1 MHVAQQ
7 ACSGVKHE
15 FVVAS
20 QDIGSTSPSTHEL
33 LCEENELFFVHAT
46 SSTQPSCTTSSSPPE
61 GKVQDGLAKDMLKG
75 HERAILKEVL
85 DCVTKTAA
93 LAKQRFGGAK
103 GSVVMP
109 PTDSQAVTL
118 MSAKEASARSSAP
131 GRMIKSANI
140 VESTTV
146 FNEKPCAV
154 QTDRGGSYYSLEA
167 ALSARLRD
175 MTNTVRDSPNA
186 LRRLLSA

>member
-1 MHVAQQ
+1 VLVQPLGRRRSATPTNYDAFGRMLEGEVALGRDASPSMQMPGHDLRDPVYARTTQ
-7 ACSGVKHE
+7 RSSS
-15 FVVAS
+15 FVVAVE
-20 QDIGSTSPSTHEL
+20 D
-33 LCEENELFFVHAT
+33 
-46 SSTQPSCTTSSSPPE
+46 
-61 GKVQDGLAKDMLKG
+61 
-75 HERAILKEVL
+75 EVWE
-85 DCVTKTAA
+85 V
-93 LAKQRFGGAK
+93 FGGAK